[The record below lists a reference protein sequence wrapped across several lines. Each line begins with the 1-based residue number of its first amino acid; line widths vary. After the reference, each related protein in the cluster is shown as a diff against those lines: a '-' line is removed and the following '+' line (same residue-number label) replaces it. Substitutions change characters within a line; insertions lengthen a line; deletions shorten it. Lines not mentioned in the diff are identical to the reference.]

1 MERAMSTTDG
11 QSEAVAS
18 SGPGEP
24 PEAEPAKKKFEFPSA
39 ITILVLVLIVMW
51 VLTIFIP
58 SGRYQVDADGGLI
71 AGSYEQIDSPLDF
84 GEQVVQLIRSP
95 INGTYGIQGADGFVD
110 TENTGFLFGSV
121 GVVVFIFSLG
131 IFISVSFATRSLEVA
146 VAGLAERLR
155 TRGWLLIVVI
165 MVLFSL
171 LGSTMGFSVE
181 TFGFYALF
189 LPLMA
194 ALGYDRMT
202 TSAMIILGATTG
214 AMASTVNPFSIG
226 VASGEAGV
234 SIGDGIG
241 LRLVLWV
248 VLTALSTFWVVR
260 YAQRV
265 RAEPSRS
272 IVADDP
278 VDDPDEVDDAVEHE
292 LDGSADGPLTGTQ
305 KVVLLITGLTFGLL
319 IFSVIPWSSIL
330 NSTAG
335 GAEYDNLHETV
346 AEPFAWELGWWFP
359 QLSMLFVLSAVLIG
373 FVARMGEKKLVKLMV
388 QGVGDMVGP
397 AIVIVLARGV
407 AVLLNNTE
415 TLDTVLNTM
424 ENLVDGTS
432 SGVFALLVALVNM
445 PLAFLIPSSS
455 GHATLAMPLVAPL
468 ADFAGV
474 SRPLTITAFQMGHG
488 LMLLIAPTNVV
499 IVGGLAIAKVGYNR
513 YLRFVLPLFGMM
525 AVVISIVLF
534 VAAYLD

>member
-1 MERAMSTTDG
+1 MSDDETG
-11 QSEAVAS
+11 GAIEVADD
-18 SGPGEP
+18 
-24 PEAEPAKKKFEFPSA
+24 AEGDDSKGFQFPSA
-39 ITILVLVLIVMW
+39 ITILVLVVLFMW
-51 VLTIFIP
+51 VVTLFIP
-58 SGRYQVDADGGLI
+58 AGRYQTDADGAPI
-71 AGSYEQIDSPLDF
+71 AGTYEQIDSPLSF
-84 GEQVVQLIRSP
+84 GERVVQLIRSP
-95 INGTYGIQGADGFVD
+95 INGTYGIQGDNGFVD
-110 TENTGFLFGSV
+110 TEAIGFLFGSI

-146 VAGLAERLR
+146 VARLADRLR
-155 TRGWLLIVVI
+155 SRGWLLIVVI

-189 LPLMA
+189 IPLMA

-202 TSAMIILGATTG
+202 TAAMIILGASTG

-234 SIGDGIG
+234 SIGDGIA
-241 LRLVLWV
+241 LRIVLWV
-248 VLTALSTFWVVR
+248 VLTAISTAWVVR

-265 RAEPSRS
+265 RSAPSTS
-272 IVADDP
+272 
-278 VDDPDEVDDAVEHE
+278 
-292 LDGSADGPLTGTQ
+292 LTGFDPEDVAMSERGERGAEQLTGVQ
-305 KVVLLITGLTFGLL
+305 KVVLVITGLTFGLL

-330 NSTAG
+330 DATAG
-335 GAEYDNLHETV
+335 AAEYDQLHETV

-373 FVARMGEKKLVKLMV
+373 FISRMGEKKLVGLIT

-397 AIVIVLARGV
+397 AIVIVLARAV

-415 TLDTVLNTM
+415 TLDTVLNAM
-424 ENLVDGTS
+424 ESLVDGTS
-432 SGVFALLVALVNM
+432 TGVFALLVAAVNM

-455 GHATLAMPLVAPL
+455 GHATLAMPLLAPL
-468 ADFAGV
+468 ADFAGL
-474 SRPLTITAFQMGHG
+474 SRPTTITAFQMGHG

-499 IVGGLAIAKVGYNR
+499 IVGGLAIAKVGYDKYFR
-513 YLRFVLPLFGMM
+513 LVLPLFGVM
-525 AVVISIVLF
+525 VVAIAAILL
-534 VAAYLD
+534 VAAQLD